1 MCACFGMAAGT
12 NGVNLLWSSSV
23 QPQGC
28 CQAADWESSVHCGG
42 GVVKGPLLSLL
53 LHGGVSRTS
62 LYVDF
67 GRKMG
72 FVIKGMDQLLEKD

>member
-1 MCACFGMAAGT
+1 MC
-12 NGVNLLWSSSV
+12 LLWHASWDKWCEPALV
-23 QPQGC
+23 QLC
-28 CQAADWESSVHCGG
+28 AASRLLPGSRLGIFCALCG